1 MNFANTFVRELDQ
14 LAGQSVEVALENN
27 LLEGVIAFASGDL
40 LGLVESSASYGTTT
54 QTIYISTDSIN
65 FVRLV

>member
-14 LAGQSVEVALENN
+14 LAGRTVEVALENSI
-27 LLEGVIAFASGDL
+27 LEGVIAFACHNL
-40 LGLVESSASYGTTT
+40 LGLVESSGGYGPTLRTV
-54 QTIYISTDSIN
+54 YIATDAIN